1 MQSKNKTTLPLERVK
16 RDLSALHENSD
27 DENNKKLLNEKQ
39 MSEARDIVMKYNVSC
54 SQKNAIEICKDL
66 VTKLKAIDNNND
78 ANDFDE
84 SKNNLLKP
92 KIKGIDA
99 NRDVEELT
107 SAEKLKMHTRP
118 LENIEMLRSLP
129 NMPFHSKESNTYEN
143 HKPESKSLHHQ
154 YLLNSPNIDS
164 CLLGRILKKNYPT
177 GHSKYFLL
185 SY

>member
-16 RDLSALHENSD
+16 RDLSALYENSE

-39 MSEARDIVMKYNVSC
+39 MSEARDIVMKYNISC

-78 ANDFDE
+78 AKDFDE
-84 SKNNLLKP
+84 SKNNLKP
-92 KIKGIDA
+92 KIIGIDA

-118 LENIEMLRSLP
+118 LENIEMLRSLT
-129 NMPFHSKESNTYEN
+129 NMPIHSKEINTYEN
-143 HKPESKSLHHQ
+143 HKPGSESSRHQ
-154 YLLNSPNIDS
+154 YLLNSPTIDS
-164 CLLGRILKKNYPT
+164 CLLGRILKKKYPT